1 MTGED
6 GKELEPLCGPGLTGL
21 KNLGNRYVPFRCM
34 AINSDSWFDSCYIA
48 STLQA
53 VFSLSAFQDRYLPA
67 FISHPQSCAAAS
79 PATCFECQICKVADG
94 LLSGRY
100 AVPHTTTEAD
110 EAQFDLPESISP
122 STAPAF
128 QEGIKPIMFKTLIG
142 KDHEE
147 FSTMKQQDADE
158 FFKHLLKSIKQ
169 STRAGGAEDPT
180 QVFTFEQEMKLQ
192 CGECG
197 GVRYRTEVQESI
209 GLSVPIV
216 PKKDKMAVDGEE
228 KGKVEYEQVEIMRC
242 LENLTSPTEV
252 EYKCPLCA
260 KNVTAYQ
267 SVLLHSRF
275 GLN

>member
-1 MTGED
+1 MTVDE
-6 GKELEPLCGPGLTGL
+6 
-21 KNLGNRYVPFRCM
+21 NN
-34 AINSDSWFDSCYIA
+34 SCYIA

-53 VFSLSAFQDRYLPA
+53 IFSLSAFQDRYLPA
-67 FISHPQSCAAAS
+67 FANHPQSCTAAS
-79 PATCFECQICKVADG
+79 PATCFECQICKIADG

-100 AVPHTTTEAD
+100 AIPRQSTEAD
-110 EAQFDLPESISP
+110 DAQFDLPEWTTP

-128 QEGIKPIMFKTLIG
+128 QEGIKPLMFKTLIG

-169 STRAGGAEDPT
+169 STKATGAADPT
-180 QVFTFEQEMKLQ
+180 EIFTFEQEMKLQ

-197 GVRYRTEVQESI
+197 GVRYRMETQESI
-209 GLSVPIV
+209 GLPVPIV
-216 PKKDKMAVDGEE
+216 VKKDSIAVDGEE
-228 KGKVEYEQVEIMRC
+228 KKKIEYESVEIMRC

-252 EYKCPLCA
+252 QYKCSACN

-267 SVLLHSRF
+267 SVPPLF
-275 GLN
+275 PIATN